1 MAVTIKRVEA
11 RHLNRSN
18 VRFDSYV
25 QTISFLLN
33 THKVLK
39 LKFWQLSNRCKIAI
53 ELSQKVS
60 FPANIYIYIYMT
72 PERKVVWPQQNI
84 LYSSTSRKEEM
95 NSTLNTVSNKMN
107 YYGWSNL
114 VSTTN
119 EIQIMLLKKLRHL
132 VSTKCK

>member
-1 MAVTIKRVEA
+1 
-11 RHLNRSN
+11 
-18 VRFDSYV
+18 
-25 QTISFLLN
+25 
-33 THKVLK
+33 
-39 LKFWQLSNRCKIAI
+39 
-53 ELSQKVS
+53 
-60 FPANIYIYIYMT
+60 MT